1 MNSST
6 TKLYPRSPKQD
17 QVYDVIVA
25 GGGPAAIGAA
35 LGAAMNG
42 ASTLVLEARSQFGGT
57 ATAAMWMEI
66 NFLFKDNDETDRG
79 GVHTVLVDAIRQWG
93 PDASIPGRRTPS
105 LPGSGGNLDVHP
117 EYLKKVIFCLFE
129 RYGVDY
135 QLYSPVVD
143 VVVEGDR
150 LTGVVIA
157 AKEGRVT
164 YRGKTIIDATGDGDV
179 AYLAGCEMETEGD
192 PDTGWRPPVTVAWA
206 ICNVDT
212 ERLFEWLDGDIELDR
227 IQYKGFNELLA
238 EYRVPSERGPG
249 YNLPGW
255 IGFNKTTLPGV
266 VSINNGTSVDLKLDC
281 SRSETLTLMEK
292 MAIDQAIEFVRFARE
307 KKLPGLEEVYL
318 MRTGGYAMARDTRR
332 LVGEYRFDGKDVMEG
347 TQFEDAVASKYG
359 GSDPVGQQRPYTAI
373 KQGALFP
380 YRSLLP
386 RAPQNGGVEGLL
398 VAGRCSSA
406 TMLGHYGGKSMGNM
420 ISVGQGAGVAAAL
433 CAQLDTLPRQLDYR
447 LIQEKLDE
455 MGVSL

>member
-1 MNSST
+1 MASENC
-6 TKLYPRSPKQD
+6 LYERAPKRD

-35 LGAAMNG
+35 LGAAING
-42 ASTLVLEARSQFGGT
+42 ASTLILEARSQFGGT

-66 NFLFKDNDETDRG
+66 NFLFKDNAEADRG
-79 GVHTVLVDAIRQWG
+79 GVHTLLVDAIRGWG
-93 PDASIPGRRTPS
+93 ADASIPGRRAAN

-117 EYLKKVIFCLFE
+117 EYLKKVLFDLFE
-129 RYGVDY
+129 RYGIDY

-143 VVVEGDR
+143 VVVEDGQ

-164 YRGKTIIDATGDGDV
+164 FRGKTIIDATGDGDV
-179 AYLAGCEMETEGD
+179 AYVAGCEMETEGD
-192 PDTGWRPPVTVAWA
+192 ANTGWRPPVTVAWA
-206 ICNVDT
+206 VCNVDT
-212 ERLFEWLDGDIELDR
+212 DRLFEWLDGGIELDR
-227 IQYKGFNELLA
+227 NQYKAFNELLA
-238 EYRVPSERGPG
+238 DYRQKG

-255 IGFNKTTLPGV
+255 IGFNKTTVPGV
-266 VSINNGTSVDLKLDC
+266 VSINNGTSVDLELDC
-281 SRSETLTLMEK
+281 SKSETLTLMEK

-307 KKLPGLEEVYL
+307 KRLPGMEDVYL

-332 LVGEYRFDGKDVMEG
+332 LVGEYQFDDTDVMEG

-359 GSDPVGQQRPYTAI
+359 GSDPVGRQRPYIAI

-386 RAPQNGGVEGLL
+386 RSPEEGGIDGLL

-420 ISVGQGAGVAAAL
+420 ISIGQAAGVAAAL
-433 CAQLDTLPRQLDYR
+433 CAQLDTLPRDLGYR
-447 LIQEKLDE
+447 LIQAKLDE

>member
-1 MNSST
+1 VNARPES
-6 TKLYPRSPKQD
+6 LYRHCPQQD
-17 QVYDVIVA
+17 KVYDVIVA
-25 GGGPAAIGAA
+25 GGGPAGIGAA
-35 LGAAMNG
+35 LAAAMNG

-79 GVHTVLVDAIRQWG
+79 GVHAILVDAIRQWG
-93 PDASIPGRRTPS
+93 PDASIPGRRS
-105 LPGSGGNLDVHP
+105 ADLPGSGGNLDVHP
-117 EYLKKVIFCLFE
+117 EYLKKVLFDLFE
-129 RYGVDY
+129 RYGIDY

-143 VVVEGDR
+143 VVVEGNR

-157 AKEGRVT
+157 AKEGRIT
-164 YRGKTIIDATGDGDV
+164 FYGKTIVDATGDGDV
-179 AYLAGCEMETEGD
+179 AYLAGCDMETEGD
-192 PDTGWRPPVTVAWA
+192 ADTGWRPPVTVAWA
-206 ICNVDT
+206 VCNVDT
-212 ERLFEWLDGDIELDR
+212 ERLFEWLSGDIELDR
-227 IQYKGFNELLA
+227 NQYRAFNELLA
-238 EYRVPSERGPG
+238 DYRRQG

-255 IGFNKTTLPGV
+255 IGFNKTTIPGV
-266 VSINNGTSVDLKLDC
+266 VSINNGTSLDLKLDC
-281 SRSETLTLMEK
+281 SQSATLTLMEK

-307 KKLPGLEEVYL
+307 KKLPGLEHVYL

-332 LVGEYRFDGKDVMEG
+332 LVGEYRFDDKDVMEG
-347 TQFEDAVASKYG
+347 TPFDDAIASKYG

-373 KQGALFP
+373 AQGAPFP

-386 RAPQNGGVEGLL
+386 RDVDGLL

-420 ISVGQGAGVAAAL
+420 ISIGQGAGVAAAL
-433 CAQLDTLPRQLDYR
+433 CAQRDTLPRQLDYR
-447 LIQEKLDE
+447 LIQAKLDE